1 MGAPVGIATAS
12 FTLLFSLTTGIVK
25 KLLTITRNKNKK
37 CDRILMLTKS
47 KLKTLVSQE
56 LVDMEISH
64 KEFVAIFKEKDKY
77 EKMKEN
83 VRNLSEKQENMRLNG
98 VTSRT

>member
-37 CDRILMLTKS
+37 CDKILMLTKS
-47 KLKTLVSQE
+47 KLNNFSITR
-56 LVDMEISH
+56 I
-64 KEFVAIFKEKDKY
+64 
-77 EKMKEN
+77 
-83 VRNLSEKQENMRLNG
+83 G
-98 VTSRT
+98 